1 MFYRTGFRW
10 TILFILF
17 FQIPY
22 AFPGEIYRWTDDRG
36 TTHFTDDLS
45 KIPEQYTDRAE
56 KLKVQEEKL
65 EEVEK
70 IEKQDERSDR
80 VNPVRNS
87 SGALNPALRGGTPY
101 GAEPGIVLKSDPA
114 AEQQGIISN
123 GVKDY
128 LENIE
133 KKIEM
138 KKSMEKKISEL
149 EEELRL
155 SEERLKWIEEYEREE
170 YYYNIPFRDPKTGR
184 WVPVASPYYG
194 EKRRLKAKISD
205 LKVEIERI
213 QQRLSQSMR
222 SL

>member
-1 MFYRTGFRW
+1 MEKDHMFYRAGLWW

-22 AFPGEIYRWTDDRG
+22 AFPGEIYRWKDGQG
-36 TTHFTDDLS
+36 TIHFTDDLS

-56 KLKVQEEKL
+56 KLKVREEKL

-70 IEKQDERSDR
+70 IEKQEERSDR
-80 VNPVRNS
+80 
-87 SGALNPALRGGTPY
+87 
-101 GAEPGIVLKSDPA
+101 
-114 AEQQGIISN
+114 
-123 GVKDY
+123 VKDY

-149 EEELRL
+149 EDELRFY
-155 SEERLKWIEEYEREE
+155 EERLKWIEEYEREE

-194 EKRRLKAKISD
+194 EKRMLKAKIND
-205 LKVEIERI
+205 LKTEIEGI
-213 QQRLSQSMR
+213 QQRLSQLVR
-222 SL
+222 GL